1 MVTPFIQPI
10 PDDWLKDPDKSEFMR
25 ALLLTLNEL
34 LRPEGSIAVSE
45 ATTEVVLTQQQKLD
59 LIAVT
64 QNVNL
69 DTMES
74 DTATSKDAIEGLQ
87 DGLPAYSI
95 SNDGTNRTLNADAAA
110 GAISNPPTQAQIE
123 NLRDAQL
130 ASDDVQATLI
140 RDLANKGLVSD

>member
-45 ATTEVVLTQQQKLD
+45 ATTEVVLTQQEKLD
-59 LIAVT
+59 LIDVT

-74 DTATSKDAIEGLQ
+74 DTATSKAAIEGLQ
-87 DGLPAYSI
+87 DGLPAYTI
-95 SNDGTNRTLNADAAA
+95 SNDGTDRTFNADAAA
-110 GAISNPPTQAQIE
+110 GAITSPPTQAEVE
-123 NLRDAQL
+123 NIRDAVLQHADNL
-130 ASDDVQATLI
+130 ATVI
-140 RDLANKGLVSD
+140 RDLANKDVFSD